1 MDEQDIS
8 REWKV
13 FSNHFQTKNL
23 KPDVVTWTSRLGT
36 YSRKKQYTRCLEIF
50 EEMIDAGCHPDGGTA
65 KVLLSACS
73 SEDQIEQVTTVIRT
87 MHKGMEAA
95 LPA

>member
-1 MDEQDIS
+1 M
-8 REWKV
+8 
-13 FSNHFQTKNL
+13 L
-23 KPDVVTWTSRLGT
+23 DVTLM
-36 YSRKKQYTRCLEIF
+36 
-50 EEMIDAGCHPDGGTA
+50 EELPI
-65 KVLLSACS
+65 LLSACS